1 MCFYRS
7 GQDDH
12 DHHKTGG
19 WWLRPVIEAMTDIT
33 MMVIKMAKV
42 DKKVKRVMVIKTMMI
57 RMITTLVAGG
67 RGG

>member
-1 MCFYRS
+1 MLF
-7 GQDDH
+7 GQCPNR
-12 DHHKTGG
+12 GG
-19 WWLRPVIEAMTDIT
+19 DKSKGASLRPVIEAMTDIT